1 MPSDFII
8 IGGGLVG
15 VAVSYGFRWTK
26 NFFIDE
32 DEFREFKKFD
42 STYA

>member
-26 NFFIDE
+26 AFS
-32 DEFREFKKFD
+32 R
-42 STYA
+42 